1 MLYCV
6 KKMFLSDQKESSI
19 VSGSRL
25 VENFLITH
33 HPHSRM
39 CIRIYIFNFKNKQT
53 SENKTKNTKKQKK
66 LKKNRDSGKSSKK
79 KFAAA
84 RVKIFLITLISGN
97 KNFFTFFLPNINNR
111 YVRKY
116 LMLWKSNILT
126 YTKGTTLMP
135 YTTGIEMNNKSTK
148 LLFDFCHISSICNL
162 TFCQAN
168 TIVFCRLALLTP
180 VACLFKD
187 CVFNNDTV
195 RLLQST

>member
-6 KKMFLSDQKESSI
+6 KKMFLSDQKKSSI

-66 LKKNRDSGKSSKK
+66 IKKNRDSGKSSKK
-79 KFAAA
+79 NSRPPGWGFFSSPSFPETKT
-84 RVKIFLITLISGN
+84 FLL
-97 KNFFTFFLPNINNR
+97 FFLPNINNR
-111 YVRKY
+111 YVREY

-135 YTTGIEMNNKSTK
+135 YTTEIEMNNKST
-148 LLFDFCHISSICNL
+148 
-162 TFCQAN
+162 
-168 TIVFCRLALLTP
+168 
-180 VACLFKD
+180 
-187 CVFNNDTV
+187 
-195 RLLQST
+195 